1 MNDIERREVKEAV
14 EAADDA
20 LYHLKS
26 ARSCLNSA
34 GNWGLLD
41 MFGGNII
48 TGLLKHGKMAS
59 AEREIVEAR
68 YALQKFSKELRDVHG
83 FSSIHI
89 GDFLTF
95 ADFFFDG
102 FVMDVIVQSKI
113 SDAKRQCDQAIRQ
126 VEDIRR
132 QLVYIG

>member
-1 MNDIERREVKEAV
+1 
-14 EAADDA
+14 
-20 LYHLKS
+20 
-26 ARSCLNSA
+26 
-34 GNWGLLD
+34 
-41 MFGGNII
+41 
-48 TGLLKHGKMAS
+48 MAS
-59 AEREIVEAR
+59 AEREIDEAR

-132 QLVYIG
+132 QLVYIR

>member
-41 MFGGNII
+41 MFGGNLI

-59 AEREIVEAR
+59 AEREIDEAR
-68 YALQKFSKELRDVHG
+68 YALQKFCKELRDVHG